1 MDREVGNVVSAG
13 VPVVDELLEP
23 HAQQLGPLMP
33 RLGLAVYLAARLE
46 FTLRFVHSVA
56 LNAPMKLGLP
66 QGQVA
71 SQATDAVSRGEDDIE
86 VGIVTAWL
94 SEASDALTERG
105 GLAHALWSVT
115 SDVLPEDMERS
126 GVTEEEIAAHVP
138 GVVHRSELKSE
149 RTLRTTTDDL
159 DELCRNMSRLLENAG
174 RVVKMTRSATG
185 ATRANED
192 VR

>member
-1 MDREVGNVVSAG
+1 MGTG
-13 VPVVDELLEP
+13 VQDVDELLEP

-46 FTLRFVHSVA
+46 FTMRFVHSVA
-56 LNAPMKLGLP
+56 QNAPMTLTLP
-66 QGQVA
+66 QGLVA
-71 SQATDAVSRGEDDIE
+71 SQATEAVSRGENDIE

-94 SEASDALTERG
+94 REASDALTERG

-126 GVTEEEIAAHVP
+126 GVTDEEIAAHIP
-138 GVVHRSELKSE
+138 GVVHRSELKSK
-149 RTLRTTTDDL
+149 RTLRTTTNDL
-159 DELCRNMSRLLENAG
+159 DELCRKMSRLLENAG
-174 RVVKMTRSATG
+174 RVVKMTRSATAG
-185 ATRANED
+185 TRANED

>member
-1 MDREVGNVVSAG
+1 VGTG

-23 HAQQLGPLMP
+23 HAEQLGPLMP

-56 LNAPMKLGLP
+56 VNAPTKPGLP

-71 SQATDAVSRGEDDIE
+71 SQATDAVSRGENEIE
-86 VGIVTAWL
+86 VDIVTAWL
-94 SEASDALTERG
+94 RDASDALTERG

-115 SDVLPEDMERS
+115 SDVLPEDLERS
-126 GVTEEEIAAHVP
+126 GMTVEEIAAHVP
-138 GVVHRSELKSE
+138 GVVHRSELKSA

-159 DELCRNMSRLLENAG
+159 DELCRKMSRLLENAG
-174 RVVKMTRSATG
+174 PVVKMTRSA
-185 ATRANED
+185 AAVIQSPDAPHDNEL
-192 VR
+192 